1 MKWGKAT
8 TVQRSRVSRWGDFR
22 LWLGVS
28 VLIGSMFIGARVMA
42 SGEETVTLWR
52 ATQDLAV
59 GSSQL
64 EVEPVVLAMNGTES
78 SYLQGTNPP
87 SGTMTRPVG
96 AGELLPVGAMQAA
109 GEAHL
114 EGMGPIRIVTVPVN
128 PLHVAIGINAGDQV
142 DVWASPDKVTSS
154 VSEPAPR
161 EVLSNITVIQIAR
174 DVVGTGG
181 DIGVVLGVPHVEVSA
196 LVQAMRNGVIDLV
209 KVPLEYTR

>member
-42 SGEETVTLWR
+42 SGENTVTLWR

-64 EVEPVVLAMNGTES
+64 ELEPVVLAMSGAET
-78 SYLQGTNPP
+78 SYLQGTEPP
-87 SGTMTRPVG
+87 SGTIVRPVG
-96 AGELLPVGAMQAA
+96 AGELLPVGALQTSADEQRE
-109 GEAHL
+109 GEW
-114 EGMGPIRIVTVPVN
+114 PIRIVTVPVN
-128 PLHVAIGINAGDQV
+128 PLHVAIGINVGDQV
-142 DVWASPDKVTSS
+142 DVWASPDKINSTVT
-154 VSEPAPR
+154 EAAPR

-181 DIGVVLGVPHVEVSA
+181 DIGVVLAVPQPDVSA
-196 LVQAMRNGVIDLV
+196 LVQAMRTGVIDLV
-209 KVPLEYTR
+209 KVPLENTK